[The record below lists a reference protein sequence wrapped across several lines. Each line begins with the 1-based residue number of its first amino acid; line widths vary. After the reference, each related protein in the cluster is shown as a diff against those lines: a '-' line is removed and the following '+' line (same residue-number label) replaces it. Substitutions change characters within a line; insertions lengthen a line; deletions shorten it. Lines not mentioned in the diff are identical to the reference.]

1 MKLSEL
7 LNKFFNFPISLMDEE
22 NNCIFCEFIPTC
34 QESRLGCH
42 PGCVICLI
50 ILISD
55 LSLGPRYKCHVSRCY
70 MSRHVTSQHHAPTE
84 TETD

>member
-70 MSRHVTSQHHAPTE
+70 MSRHVTSQHHARTE